1 MNKKLSNIAYRYV
14 ILKFVII
21 IFCVKVS
28 LLKKQFNGG
37 NINMKKRIFVGLVIL
52 LSSFGTMSL
61 ASQLL
66 KWGGEEDV
74 AAIHEAIVDL
84 DSKLSNKETQLL
96 STKDS
101 MSQLTQTLNATQVEY
116 QTAQSQY
123 QALLAEKEN
132 QTDELKW
139 LESEIARLQSEKDTD
154 THELAS
160 LREKMERRRIE
171 AMDRENV
178 LAEQLAHANEA
189 ILTIEEDIKGY
200 HSTIETLEKES
211 KALSDEIAQVKN
223 EKLAL
228 VQENQQ
234 LKTAKSDSDE
244 KLAEALREIKELRAF
259 AEETVD
265 KHE

>member
-84 DSKLSNKETQLL
+84 DSKLSNKETQLV

-101 MSQLTQTLNATQVEY
+101 MAQLTQTLNATQVEY

-132 QTDELKW
+132 QTDELQ
-139 LESEIARLQSEKDTD
+139 LLQTEIERLQIEKGQDAKQ
-154 THELAS
+154 LAS
-160 LREKMERRRIE
+160 LSEKLESRRQE
-171 AMDRENV
+171 A
-178 LAEQLAHANEA
+178 AANEKILYEQITKA
-189 ILTIEEDIKGY
+189 ITDIASYEEDIKGY